1 VLATRGQ
8 DSLTARMAK
17 KSHLPKRDAK
27 PPRVVYQ
34 ATNEQYDAFTRATL
48 LGNFRSVNQW
58 AAHALIAASR
68 KDK

>member
-1 VLATRGQ
+1 MKT
-8 DSLTARMAK
+8 K
-17 KSHLPKRDAK
+17 PKRDAK

>member
-1 VLATRGQ
+1 M
-8 DSLTARMAK
+8 S
-17 KSHLPKRDAK
+17 KSTKPKRDAK

-34 ATNEQYDAFTRATL
+34 ATDAQYDAFTRATI

-58 AAHALIAASR
+58 AAHALIAASQ